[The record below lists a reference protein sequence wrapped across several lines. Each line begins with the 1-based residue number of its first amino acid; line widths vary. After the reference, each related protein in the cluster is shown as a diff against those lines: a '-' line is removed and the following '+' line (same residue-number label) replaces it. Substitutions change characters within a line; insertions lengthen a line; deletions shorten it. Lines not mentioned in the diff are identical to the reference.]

1 MEGFKRRSSEKDR
14 LKVDLERYNRDILNK
29 INTLLITTDKSNID
43 SGSIGNSIS
52 FYNNTLNNMKNSINR
67 IKSDHLNGYYAM
79 TYKNFTVLY
88 TLFYNLQNNIYPITS
103 NLDNASLTMFASSST
118 TRPTT
123 TTSTTTVSI
132 NAPTNIPNS
141 LPTNKLSNKKR
152 NTINASDVS
161 KLYNTVEGLIN
172 NEEYFTDY
180 ISAYN
185 INMPIIE
192 GLTDTDTNN
201 IPFLM
206 NKERELLDQL
216 ADFNIKYERYIHCN
230 DPKTNSDC
238 GANEPTSSQLIAK
251 IDTINGI
258 INTMNGKTL
267 TSTNDYNINHAS
279 IVTDYD
285 KVVNLRNDLDIKVK
299 QLYDPENSKI
309 VDFKYSYDSTIYS
322 GILISALAT
331 SLLYYIFTEL

>member
-14 LKVDLERYNRDILNK
+14 LKIDLERYNRDILNK

-52 FYNNTLNNMKNSINR
+52 FYNNTLNNIKNSINR
-67 IKSDHLNGYYAM
+67 INSNDLKDYYEM
-79 TYKNFTVLY
+79 TYKNFTILY
-88 TLFYNLQNNIYPITS
+88 KLFYNLQNNIYPITS
-103 NLDNASLTMFASSST
+103 NLDNASLTMFASTQTPTPTSAI
-118 TRPTT
+118 TT
-123 TTSTTTVSI
+123 TISI
-132 NAPTNIPNS
+132 NTPTNIPNS
-141 LPTNKLSNKKR
+141 LPSNKISKKKR
-152 NTINASDVS
+152 DTINASDIS
-161 KLYNTVEGLIN
+161 KLYNTVEGLTN

-192 GLTDTDTNN
+192 GLSDADTTK
-201 IPFLM
+201 ITTLM

-230 DPKTNSDC
+230 DVKTNSDC
-238 GANEPTSSQLIAK
+238 VADEPTSAQLIAK

-258 INTMNGKTL
+258 INTMNGKQL
-267 TSTNDYNINHAS
+267 TSTPEYQTNHS
-279 IVTDYD
+279 NIVTNYD
-285 KVVNLRNDLDIKVK
+285 NVVNLRNDLDIKLK

>member
-14 LKVDLERYNRDILNK
+14 LKLDLERYNRDILNK

-67 IKSDHLNGYYAM
+67 INSDHLNGYYAM

-88 TLFYNLQNNIYPITS
+88 KLFYNLQNNIYPITS
-103 NLDNASLTMFASSST
+103 NLDNASLTMFASTPTPTPTSAI
-118 TRPTT
+118 TT
-123 TTSTTTVSI
+123 TISI
-132 NAPTNIPNS
+132 NTPTNIPNS
-141 LPTNKLSNKKR
+141 LPSNKISNKKR
-152 NTINASDVS
+152 DTINASDIS
-161 KLYNTVEGLIN
+161 KLYNTVEGLTN

-192 GLTDTDTNN
+192 GLTDADNNN
-201 IPFLM
+201 IQILM
-206 NKERELLDQL
+206 SKERELLDQL
-216 ADFNIKYERYIHCN
+216 ADFNTKYERYIHCN
-230 DPKTNSDC
+230 DVKTNSDC
-238 GANEPTSSQLIAK
+238 GANEPTSAQLIAK

-258 INTMNGKTL
+258 INTMNGKQL
-267 TSTNDYNINHAS
+267 TSTPEYQTNHS
-279 IVTDYD
+279 NIVTNYD
-285 KVVNLRNDLDIKVK
+285 NVVNLRNDLDIKLK